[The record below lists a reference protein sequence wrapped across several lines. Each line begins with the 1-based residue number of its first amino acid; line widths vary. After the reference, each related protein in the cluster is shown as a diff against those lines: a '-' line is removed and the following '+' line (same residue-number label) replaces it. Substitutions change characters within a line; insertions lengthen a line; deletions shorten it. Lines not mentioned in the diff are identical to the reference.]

1 MFSDLFLIGFHGGM
15 KRWGFHG
22 MPDLHGVTKSHRR
35 IGCIGSG
42 RDKVPLYI
50 LKGKIS
56 YLFVQS
62 RVWPGQKM
70 PGNVGGKYRWACGL
84 RVSGFSYSGVINP
97 FGRCGVSTMMNLCS
111 MFRALQYLAKR
122 GTLCKS
128 AIHEFLDTGMQW
140 TPVSIIM
147 FYTNRWEGL
156 AQDGRREKYGSL
168 VEGPARFPTA
178 KQGEMEGEEWSPLV
192 HSYSDPSI
200 AYA

>member
-128 AIHEFLDTGMQW
+128 AIHGFLDTGMQW
-140 TPVSIIM
+140 TPVSVIM
-147 FYTNRWEGL
+147 FLHLEQVGGSGTRWEERKIWLSGGG
-156 AQDGRREKYGSL
+156 ACKVSHCQAGRDGGGG
-168 VEGPARFPTA
+168 VESSGP
-178 KQGEMEGEEWSPLV
+178 QLQ
-192 HSYSDPSI
+192 
-200 AYA
+200 